1 MSAKSKTQATPEP
14 RLFTYDEVAE
24 ILGITAWHVRNMVRE
39 GRIGYVKT
47 GEHRG
52 RRISRAQVD
61 EYIARNT
68 VQASA

>member
-1 MSAKSKTQATPEP
+1 MSAKSKTPPPE
-14 RLFTYDEVAE
+14 RQLFTYEEAAQ
-24 ILGITAWHVRNMVRE
+24 ILGVTAWHVRNMVRE

-47 GEHRG
+47 GETRG
-52 RRISRAQVD
+52 RRISRAQVN